1 MPLAQR
7 IASIAGVAALCTGAI
22 GTSAFADNYSTQ
34 SVTQYSTQNGYSAH
48 TTVQTPQGTQT
59 YDYSVPAN
67 QLNVSA
73 TFPPALPPLSVSIP
87 SPFPVN
93 VNLGMPSSQ
102 SSLNESSSP
111 DVSSMSSISSQPSSS
126 EVSSSPDNSALIAQ
140 MQQEIQQLQQT
151 IADLEAQIAAEN
163 AGSPSSSTGMTAVMF
178 HANLTADQT
187 VPPVASSGSGLGMFT
202 LNGNTLSYH
211 ITVQNL
217 TSPITAAHFHLG
229 AAGQNGSVIQ
239 PIEFSGSTA
248 DGVWNNLT
256 QDQINDLNAGLIY
269 VNVHTSNFPD
279 GEIRGQVLP

>member
-1 MPLAQR
+1 
-7 IASIAGVAALCTGAI
+7 
-22 GTSAFADNYSTQ
+22 
-34 SVTQYSTQNGYSAH
+34 
-48 TTVQTPQGTQT
+48 
-59 YDYSVPAN
+59 
-67 QLNVSA
+67 
-73 TFPPALPPLSVSIP
+73 
-87 SPFPVN
+87 
-93 VNLGMPSSQ
+93 
-102 SSLNESSSP
+102 
-111 DVSSMSSISSQPSSS
+111 
-126 EVSSSPDNSALIAQ
+126 
-140 MQQEIQQLQQT
+140 
-151 IADLEAQIAAEN
+151 
-163 AGSPSSSTGMTAVMF
+163 MF